1 MNVIIIIIIISII
14 INIIIIIITIDI
26 IICKFLCMSA
36 FMCSVFLS
44 LPSLFS
50 SLFLF
55 STSYRSFLRP
65 VCLRFSAPPPS
76 PHARM
81 LTDKRWDDSRAASR
95 QWWSKGQF
103 SRLRR
108 SYLTISQK
116 RVTLTLQC
124 VCLSC
129 RLIRTNPTSSSGWH
143 LARLQCETCVPCRGD
158 PDVQGAAV
166 GRSYWR
172 CETTTRRTAS
182 DGRPC
187 VGAAAAGRAPP
198 RRTFRAARG
207 IRRRVKMADKRADGR
222 VERTGAGLWRRVT
235 YDPELSSRQRAQV
248 GEASKISLPRFRNGC
263 GD

>member
-1 MNVIIIIIIISII
+1 MYERVYVQ
-14 INIIIIIITIDI
+14 
-26 IICKFLCMSA
+26 CVPVSA
-36 FMCSVFLS
+36 KSVFIS
-44 LPSLFS
+44 LPFFHELSQFPAARVS
-50 SLFLF
+50 A
-55 STSYRSFLRP
+55 FLRP
-65 VCLRFSAPPPS
+65 PPPS